1 MEPDGDLCREEIRL
15 EQKILDKKLYI
26 VRCGEVA
33 LKGMNK
39 PYFERILLER
49 VRKAIECYEDAEAKW
64 IDGLMFVRIP
74 AEIPEDDVIAK
85 CVRVF
90 GVASVSPAVEAP
102 KNIDE
107 IGRVAAE
114 FMQKIIDEEGVQTF
128 KVKGKRADKS
138 FAVQS
143 PEIGRIV
150 GAIILKSCKV
160 LRVDVHDPQ
169 VTLTVDVRREGAY
182 IFRDKIRGFGGLP
195 LGTNGKGLILMSGGI
210 DSPVAA
216 FMMAKRGMSIEAVHF
231 HSYPYTSQRAQKKV
245 EDLVRVLA
253 GYMGTVRMHV
263 INLLPIQEQIVTHC
277 PEDETTLLVRR
288 FMMRIAEAI
297 AVKNGDM
304 MLITG
309 EDLGQVASQTA
320 EALVVT
326 DSVVKMPVMRPLI
339 AMDKVDIMDKAR
351 EIGTYDISIQPYED
365 CCTVFLPKHPVT
377 KPKLDRIEAS
387 ESALDVQ
394 ALVDAAVASEEIIEI
409 RP

>member
-1 MEPDGDLCREEIRL
+1 ME
-15 EQKILDKKLYI
+15 KKLYI

-39 PYFERILLER
+39 PYFEKVLLER
-49 VRKAIECYEDAEAKW
+49 VKKAIECYEEAEAKW
-64 IDGLMFVRIP
+64 IEGLMFVRVP
-74 AEIPEDDVIAK
+74 DSVPEDEVIAK

-90 GVASVSPAVEAP
+90 GVASVSPAIEAP
-102 KNIDE
+102 KDIDE
-107 IGRVAAE
+107 IGRLAAD
-114 FMQKIIDEEGVQTF
+114 FMQKIIDEEDVHTF

-138 FAVQS
+138 FAIES

-150 GAIILKSCKV
+150 GAIILKQCKV
-160 LRVDVHDPQ
+160 LGVNVHNPDVT
-169 VTLTVDVRREGAY
+169 VTVDVRREGAY
-182 IFRDKIRGFGGLP
+182 IFRDKIKGFGGLP

-263 INLLPIQEQIVTHC
+263 INLLPIQEQIVQNC

-288 FMMRIAEAI
+288 FMMRIAEQI
-297 AVKNGDM
+297 ALKNNDM

-339 AMDKVDIMDKAR
+339 AMDKIDIMDKAR

-377 KPKLDRIEAS
+377 KPKLARIEKS
-387 ESALDVQ
+387 ESALDVK
-394 ALVDAAVASEEIIEI
+394 ALVDAAVASEEIIDI

>member
-1 MEPDGDLCREEIRL
+1 ME
-15 EQKILDKKLYI
+15 KNLYI

-39 PYFERILLER
+39 PYFERVLLER
-49 VRKAIECYEDAEAKW
+49 VKNALSCYEGAEAKW
-64 IDGLMFVRIP
+64 IEGLMFVRVP
-74 AEIPEDDVIAK
+74 ENIPEDEVISK

-102 KNIDE
+102 KDINE
-107 IGRVAAE
+107 IGAKAAE
-114 FMQKIIDEEGVQTF
+114 FMQKVIETENIRTF

-138 FAVQS
+138 FAIES
-143 PEIGRIV
+143 PEIARQV
-150 GAIILKSCKV
+150 GGMVLKACKV
-160 LRVDVHDPQ
+160 LSVDVHRPDC
-169 VTLTVDVRREGAY
+169 VLTVDVRREGAY

-216 FMMAKRGMSIEAVHF
+216 FMMAKRGM
-231 HSYPYTSQRAQKKV
+231 RAQRKV
-245 EDLVRVLA
+245 EELVRTLA
-253 GYMGTVRMHV
+253 GYMGTVKMHV
-263 INLLPIQEQIVTHC
+263 INLLPIQEEIVKNC

-288 FMMRIAEAI
+288 FMMRIAEQI
-297 AVKNGDM
+297 ALKNRCM

-326 DSVVKMPVMRPLI
+326 DSVVEMPVMRPLI

-377 KPKLDRIEAS
+377 KPKKERIERS
-387 ESALDVQ
+387 ESALDVET
-394 ALVDAAVASEEIIEI
+394 LVKNAVESEEIVEI

>member
-1 MEPDGDLCREEIRL
+1 ME
-15 EQKILDKKLYI
+15 KKLYI

-49 VRKAIECYEDAEAKW
+49 VRKAIECYEDAEARW
-64 IDGLMFVRIP
+64 VDGLMFVRVP
-74 AEIPEDDVIAK
+74 ENIPEDEVIGK

-102 KNIDE
+102 KDIDE
-107 IGRVAAE
+107 IGRIAAE
-114 FMQKIIDEEGVQTF
+114 YMNKIIAEENIKTF

-150 GAIILKSCKV
+150 GAIILKTCKV
-160 LRVDVHDPQ
+160 LSVDVHDPD

-182 IFRDKIRGFGGLP
+182 IFRDKIKGFGGLP

-216 FMMAKRGMSIEAVHF
+216 FMMAKRGMTIEAVHF

-245 EDLVRVLA
+245 EELVKVLA

-263 INLLPIQEQIVTHC
+263 INLLPIQEQIVTNC
-277 PEDETTLLVRR
+277 PEDETTILVRR
-288 FMMRIAEAI
+288 FMMRIAEQIAI
-297 AVKNGDM
+297 KNGDM

-377 KPKLDRIEAS
+377 KPKLARIEQS
-387 ESALDVQ
+387 EAALDVEG
-394 ALVDAAVASEEIIEI
+394 LVKAAVESEEIIEI

>member
-1 MEPDGDLCREEIRL
+1 M
-15 EQKILDKKLYI
+15 DKKLYI

-49 VRKAIECYEDAEAKW
+49 VRNAIECYEDAEAKW
-64 IDGLMFVRIP
+64 VDGLMFVRVP
-74 AEIPEDDVIAK
+74 ADIPEDDVIAK

-102 KNIDE
+102 KDMDE
-107 IGRVAAE
+107 IGRAAAD
-114 FMQKIIDEEGVQTF
+114 FMQKIIDEEGIHTF

-150 GAIILKSCKV
+150 GAIILKQCKV
-160 LRVDVHDPQ
+160 LSVDVHNPD
-169 VTLTVDVRREGAY
+169 VVLTVDVRREGAY
-182 IFRDKIRGFGGLP
+182 IFRDKIKGFGGLP
-195 LGTNGKGLILMSGGI
+195 LGTNGKGLVLMSGGI

-231 HSYPYTSQRAQKKV
+231 HSYPYTSPRAQKKV
-245 EDLVRVLA
+245 EELVHVLS

-263 INLLPIQEQIVTHC
+263 INLLPIQEQIVQNC

-288 FMMRIAEAI
+288 FMMRIAEQIAI
-297 AVKNGDM
+297 KNGDM

-326 DSVVKMPVMRPLI
+326 DSVVSMPVMRPLI

-377 KPKLDRIEAS
+377 KPKLERIEKS
-387 ESALDVQ
+387 ESALDVK
-394 ALVDAAVASEEIIEI
+394 ALVDAAVASEEIIDI

>member
-1 MEPDGDLCREEIRL
+1 M
-15 EQKILDKKLYI
+15 DKKLYI

-49 VRKAIECYEDAEAKW
+49 VRKAIDCYEDAEAKW
-64 IDGLMFVRIP
+64 IDGLMFVRIS
-74 AEIPEDDVIAK
+74 ADVPEDDVIAK

-150 GAIILKSCKV
+150 GAIILKTCKV
-160 LRVDVHDPQ
+160 LKVDVHNPQ

>member
-1 MEPDGDLCREEIRL
+1 MEPDGDLCSEAIRL

-74 AEIPEDDVIAK
+74 ADIPEDDVIAK

>member
-1 MEPDGDLCREEIRL
+1 M
-15 EQKILDKKLYI
+15 DKKLYI

-128 KVKGKRADKS
+128 KVKGKSADKS

-377 KPKLDRIEAS
+377 KPKRERIEAS

>member
-1 MEPDGDLCREEIRL
+1 M
-15 EQKILDKKLYI
+15 DKKLYI

-74 AEIPEDDVIAK
+74 ADIPEDDVIAK

-102 KNIDE
+102 KNIDD

-377 KPKLDRIEAS
+377 KPKLDRIEKS
-387 ESALDVQ
+387 ESALDVK
-394 ALVDAAVASEEIIEI
+394 ALVDAAVESEEVIDI